1 MLPPLL
7 SSLSWLVLLVDGRI
21 GGIVGGGRHMVLSF
35 VARRRICCLLLLFV
49 VVECCYFVPE
59 TKSIDPPNRDFI
71 DLEPWRNS
79 AEKMVVGFV
88 TLVRQQWREVS
99 LSVNGRRKFWRERRS
114 CGSRHRHLQP
124 PSATQTSST
133 SIAAT
138 ANNIININA
147 VGNRRSRQ

>member
-49 VVECCYFVPE
+49 VVACCYFVPE

-71 DLEPWRNS
+71 DLGTM
-79 AEKMVVGFV
+79 AEFRRENGGRLCHTRSSTVARGQS
-88 TLVRQQWREVS
+88 VRQRTEKV
-99 LSVNGRRKFWRERRS
+99 LAGEKIWRER
-114 CGSRHRHLQP
+114 
-124 PSATQTSST
+124 
-133 SIAAT
+133 
-138 ANNIININA
+138 
-147 VGNRRSRQ
+147 